1 MARCRICHRPMS
13 NPDHIAAGMGPVCA
27 AKAARQA
34 DDRTAVYPRD
44 RYDRILRGLEKLAGM
59 LAQANAY
66 DVWARAEGTAT
77 ERAEA
82 AWLKSLISHWYARA
96 QRMEQHAR
104 RLLHRAA

>member
-34 DDRTAVYPRD
+34 GDRTAAYPRD
-44 RYDRILRGLEKLAGM
+44 RYERILRGLEKLAGM
-59 LAQANAY
+59 LAQATAY
-66 DVWARAEGTAT
+66 DVWARAEGSAAEKT
-77 ERAEA
+77 EA
-82 AWLKSLISHWYARA
+82 AWQLRLINHWYERA
-96 QRMEQHAR
+96 KRMEQHAR